1 LFSERLTR
9 PARACSLKYGRGKE
23 ARRERALNQDII
35 ARAENVCKYYGSVV
49 ALDGVSLELRRGKI
63 TGLLG
68 PNGSGKSTLIKLLM
82 GFMRPDHGRV
92 VVLGQDPYDNPA
104 VRARVGYVP
113 EELALYEALT
123 PKEFFDLVAR
133 IRRLR
138 PEDYEER
145 LSFLARSLGLWDRM
159 DDLIGS
165 LSRGNKQKVA
175 IIASLLHEPELLLL
189 DEPLTGLDPVV
200 ARITKEILYDM
211 RDRGA
216 SVLFSTHILELAEAI
231 CDRIVILHRGRVVAE
246 GTVEEVLEL
255 AKEKSLEEVFLEVTG
270 KAHEVYEVVKA
281 LKGGA

>member
-1 LFSERLTR
+1 MGNEVAALAERVT
-9 PARACSLKYGRGKE
+9 KHYGT
-23 ARRERALNQDII
+23 
-35 ARAENVCKYYGSVV
+35 VV
-49 ALDGVSLELRRGKI
+49 ALDGVSLELRRGEI
-63 TGLLG
+63 VGLLG
-68 PNGSGKSTLIKLLM
+68 PNGSGKSTLMKLFM

-92 VVLGQDPYDNPA
+92 LVLGQDPHENPS

-113 EELALYEALT
+113 EELALYESLT

-133 IRRLR
+133 IRRLEPR
-138 PEDYEER
+138 AYEER
-145 LSFLARSLGLWDRM
+145 LNLLVRSLGLWDRM

-175 IIASLLHEPELLLL
+175 LVAALLHEPEVLLL
-189 DEPLTGLDPVV
+189 DEPMTGLDPAV

-211 RDRGA
+211 RDRGTA
-216 SVLFSTHILELAEAI
+216 ILFSTHILELAEAV

-246 GTVEEVLEL
+246 GTVDEILEL

-270 KAHEVYEVVKA
+270 KAHEVYEVIRA